1 MIGRTL
7 AAAVAVL
14 LSTQVQAQTNQNSP
28 GPAQGVVSGPA
39 AGSPTSM
46 RSPQAGPL
54 ETKHQRNAVHDQSQS
69 VRNKTHQAAGKNNN
83 DETGATG
90 SSSPRY
96 APAPR

>member
-1 MIGRTL
+1 MIGKSL
-7 AAAVAVL
+7 ALAGAL
-14 LSTQVQAQTNQNSP
+14 LLTTQVYAQTNQNGP
-28 GPAQGVVSGPA
+28 GPAQGTVSGPA

-54 ETKHQRNAVHDQSQS
+54 ETQHQRKTVQQQSQS
-69 VRNKTHQAAGKNNN
+69 VRNKTHQATGHNN

-96 APAPR
+96 AAPPR